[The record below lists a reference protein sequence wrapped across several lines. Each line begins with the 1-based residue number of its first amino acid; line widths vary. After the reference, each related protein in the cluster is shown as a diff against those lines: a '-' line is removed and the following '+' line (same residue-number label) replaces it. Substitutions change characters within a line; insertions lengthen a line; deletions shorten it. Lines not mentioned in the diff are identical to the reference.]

1 MLPKPF
7 IKLVEFRLTIPI
19 LVTYTRQHPAMVENK
34 LWPRRCVYFKVDI
47 LCHFMFK
54 KTSFNFWFV
63 CFFFVLFFRGE
74 GDNAKRCLTVECFQR
89 PESTKGVCTDG
100 KL

>member
-63 CFFFVLFFRGE
+63 CFFFLFCSSVG
-74 GDNAKRCLTVECFQR
+74 
-89 PESTKGVCTDG
+89 KGIMQKDV
-100 KL
+100 